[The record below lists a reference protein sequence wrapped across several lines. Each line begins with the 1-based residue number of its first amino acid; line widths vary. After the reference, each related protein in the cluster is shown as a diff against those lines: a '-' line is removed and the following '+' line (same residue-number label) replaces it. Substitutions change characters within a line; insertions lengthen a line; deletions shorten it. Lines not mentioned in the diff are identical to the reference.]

1 MKRLAAVLALLAAC
15 TAPAAAQE
23 KELTPQQKR
32 MQACNAEAKTREFLD
47 NTARQSFMS
56 ACLKGETPPAETK
69 VTPQQQ
75 RMRDCNEQAGKQS
88 FPSGRERQAFMQQC
102 LRN

>member
-1 MKRLAAVLALLAAC
+1 
-15 TAPAAAQE
+15 
-23 KELTPQQKR
+23 
-32 MQACNAEAKTREFLD
+32 
-47 NTARQSFMS
+47 MS

>member
-1 MKRLAAVLALLAAC
+1 MRRIAAALALLACFA
-15 TAPAAAQE
+15 APATAQE

-32 MQACNAEAKTREFLD
+32 MQDCNAEAKTREFRD

-56 ACLKGETPPAETK
+56 ACLKGEMPPAETK
-69 VTPQQQ
+69 LTPQQQ

-88 FPSGRERQAFMQQC
+88 FPSGRERQSFMQQC
-102 LRN
+102 LRG